1 MLSQLAGQGLF
12 TLNCH
17 RHTESSDFLGGLR
30 PDRGGGGSGDE
41 IGESRHSSGLRFA
54 WSDGPLVT
62 AMRRGAVFLAD
73 EISLADDSVIER
85 LNSVLEPERTVLLAE
100 KIDTSATEV
109 GRWSQDLNQCCGSM
123 TLWFGSGSGSGSA
136 DPCL

>member
-1 MLSQLAGQGLF
+1 L
-12 TLNCH
+12 
-17 RHTESSDFLGGLR
+17 DFLGGLR
-30 PDRGGGGSGDE
+30 PDRGAGSGGGDE
-41 IGESRHSSGLRFA
+41 IGESRYSTGLRFA

-109 GRWSQDLNQCCGSM
+109 GRWSQDLNQCCGSR
-123 TLWFGSGSGSGSA
+123 TFWCGSGSGSGSG
-136 DPCL
+136 DPYL

>member
-1 MLSQLAGQGLF
+1 VLSRLAGQGLF

-30 PDRGGGGSGDE
+30 PDRGGGGDE
-41 IGESRHSSGLRFA
+41 IGEPRQSTGLRFA

-109 GRWSQDLNQCCGSM
+109 
-123 TLWFGSGSGSGSA
+123 
-136 DPCL
+136 

>member
-1 MLSQLAGQGLF
+1 MLKSLCQVLSQLAGQGLF

-30 PDRGGGGSGDE
+30 PDRNGGSGDE
-41 IGESRHSSGLRFA
+41 IGESRHSAGLRFA

-109 GRWSQDLNQCCGSM
+109 GWWRSQDLNIS
-123 TLWFGSGSGSGSA
+123 
-136 DPCL
+136 